1 MTDSILEKEAL
12 EYAEKKLKT
21 NFYNELSYRF
31 CAFYQRMSNN
41 KRKALVAKLSEVENL
56 ALAKCVSE
64 YENMIE
70 NSFKGVTDYEEHNE
84 DFLNDTDRANLM
96 KVLIEKGVLAEDSTI
111 ISFMHSTVD
120 NYENI
125 LQRYKS
131 DYFKELAKEL
141 MGKGSS
147 KKRGS
152 R

>member
-84 DFLNDTDRANLM
+84 DCLNDTDRANLM

-141 MGKGSS
+141 MEKGSS